1 MNVIIKG
8 KATRIEFLNRS
19 SVINSIEISA
29 NIINNIPDIIKYS
42 IKSHL
47 LRYEKILK

>member
-8 KATRIEFLNRS
+8 KATRIKFLNRS

-29 NIINNIPDIIKYS
+29 NIINNIPAKKVIKF
-42 IKSHL
+42 KSK
-47 LRYEKILK
+47 E

>member
-29 NIINNIPDIIKYS
+29 NIINNIPAKKVIN
-42 IKSHL
+42 L
-47 LRYEKILK
+47 NLE